1 MDMLKCCLNP
11 RVLIGAGVV
20 GVGIL
25 LIAPN
30 LLAAALPTL
39 LVLICPASMLLMML
53 GMGKMG
59 SSKNATQTVVAGGD
73 YSCPMHPAVRSAMP
87 GRCAQCGMTLV
98 ASTSPAGDVIAADDP
113 AAAVSREAQIGLL
126 RAQLQVLGEQQA
138 ALAAHMAQLEE
149 AGAPTE
155 PASKALQEAEQV
167 AEAAAHRH

>member
-1 MDMLKCCLNP
+1 MVSISQGVLAMDMLKCCLNP

-73 YSCPMHPAVRSAMP
+73 YSCPMHPAVHSAMP
-87 GRCAQCGMTLV
+87 GRCSQCGMTLV
-98 ASTSPAGDVIAADDP
+98 ASTSPAARPQQSLVKPSWGCFGRSCRCP
-113 AAAVSREAQIGLL
+113 GSSKRRSRRIWRSL
-126 RAQLQVLGEQQA
+126 RRQA
-138 ALAAHMAQLEE
+138 
-149 AGAPTE
+149 P
-155 PASKALQEAEQV
+155 PPSPPV
-167 AEAAAHRH
+167 RPSRRPSR